1 MRAADVMEKDLVTV
15 SPELTLDRFEELLTL
30 EDIGGAPVVD
40 ANGALVGIASKTDI
54 VRALS
59 EELSEREQDGFE
71 LGAEMQVGD
80 IMTTEVVTVTPGEDV
95 RAVAQRMIDAH
106 VHRVL
111 VVEGTEVVGIIT
123 SLDLLRALV

>member
-40 ANGALVGIASKTDI
+40 SNGALVGIASKTDI

-80 IMTTEVVTVTPGEDV
+80 IMTTEIVTVTPGEDV